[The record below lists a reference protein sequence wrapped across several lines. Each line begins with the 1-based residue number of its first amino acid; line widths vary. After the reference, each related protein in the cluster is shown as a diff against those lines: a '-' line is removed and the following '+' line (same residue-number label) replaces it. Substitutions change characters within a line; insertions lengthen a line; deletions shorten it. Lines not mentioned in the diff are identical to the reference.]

1 MESIY
6 QLIMG
11 NSTTLDG
18 PVIVRLV
25 ILMMVMEFVSLIIGY
40 LAQLRR

>member
-1 MESIY
+1 MDPIY
-6 QLIMG
+6 ELIMQD
-11 NSTTLDG
+11 STTLDG

-40 LAQLRR
+40 LSQLRK

>member
-1 MESIY
+1 MDSMV

-11 NSTTLDG
+11 SSTELDG
-18 PVIVRLV
+18 VTVVRII
-25 ILMMVMEFVSLIIGY
+25 ILMLIFDFVSLIIGY